1 MTSSTSGTRITSLV
15 MPTALYVNR
24 HPWDAMRFPIMGLN
38 MVPPILDPTMAMLIT
53 SPLFFL
59 NQLVISTLTG
69 IIVEPHSKN
78 PIQAAVT

>member
-1 MTSSTSGTRITSLV
+1 

-38 MVPPILDPTMAMLIT
+38 IVPPILDPTMAMLIT